1 MWWDQ
6 TGPRQSPGDHPRR
19 RSSTITN
26 NKHCIATCEY
36 DEYFEYLLWTLLD
49 SACLKSNLLLLT
61 VWLCVAGCCEVW
73 AHLQC
78 RLCAGTSRKHIAL
91 RIAAFWCRD
100 LWQTVSSYVKW
111 RGCGCEEILWWR
123 AGVARWTTVNSG
135 PTTAGCWWHHHL
147 ASLLSA
153 HFIVRTFR
161 MTVTLLLVS
170 HLVFAAKHLKIL
182 LLKDNVNVY
191 RNEQLKVYYL
201 FLRTTAQF
209 F

>member
-1 MWWDQ
+1 MRSDRTQTVTRRPSEEKKLYNYKQQALHCNLWIWWIFWIS
-6 TGPRQSPGDHPRR
+6 TVNLAWLCLFEIQSPPADCVTVCGWMLWGLGSFAMQIVFGRHQSQTHCTANCCILMPWFVTNCEQLCKVTRLWGDIVMA
-19 RSSTITN
+19 SWS
-26 NKHCIATCEY
+26 
-36 DEYFEYLLWTLLD
+36 
-49 SACLKSNLLLLT
+49 
-61 VWLCVAGCCEVW
+61 G
-73 AHLQC
+73 
-78 RLCAGTSRKHIAL
+78 
-91 RIAAFWCRD
+91 
-100 LWQTVSSYVKW
+100 
-111 RGCGCEEILWWR
+111 
-123 AGVARWTTVNSG
+123 TVNSG

-170 HLVFAAKHLKIL
+170 HLVFAAKHLKNL